1 MKVSA
6 DVTIKQSEVL
16 MRGQSFTAKD
26 LLDGLIL
33 YSHDGSRHPD
43 DAMEVMVSCFPVCHG
58 KYCFFLHRSFL
69 FPVQYTDSL
78 DNTFGVPQF

>member
-16 MRGQSFTAKD
+16 TRGQSFTAKD

-43 DAMEVMVSCFPVCHG
+43 DAMEVMVSCLPV
-58 KYCFFLHRSFL
+58 
-69 FPVQYTDSL
+69 
-78 DNTFGVPQF
+78 